1 MFRFELPVNNFR
13 NMKSLFEED
22 KNIKR
27 CYCYVAITDLPD
39 GLKICIKKVDDIED
53 FQTEKII
60 HIMESNSE
68 NLHLYA
74 PKIVIN
80 ADKYV
85 FDNRKNKLTVEI
97 DIEKNQGVIYGA
109 ITLYTVLANKNSIF
123 GNTPNGKMYVE
134 LELFMGLSDLD
145 IENIELLRRLR

>member
-1 MFRFELPVNNFR
+1 MFRFEFAVSNFR

-27 CYCYVAITDLPD
+27 YYCYVAITDLPD
-39 GLKICIKKVDDIED
+39 GLRTCIKKIDDIEE

-60 HIMESNSE
+60 NIMETNPE

-80 ADKYV
+80 ANKCV
-85 FDNRKNKLTVEI
+85 FDNRKNKLTIEI
-97 DIEKNQGVIYGA
+97 DIEKNQGVILGVT
-109 ITLYTVLANKNSIF
+109 TLYTVLANKNNIF
-123 GNTPNGKMYVE
+123 GNTPNGKMYIE
-134 LELFMGLSDLD
+134 LELFTGLSDLD
-145 IENIELLRRLR
+145 IENIKLLREL